1 MNLAETIDLTCER
14 GEKRRVIDPT
24 EGVIDLTGGPE
35 KRRRTFSVDDARGYK
50 SFEEAKEEA
59 IRRSLAENTEQNIS
73 ARPPR
78 VSEAV
83 GRSPNRSWCVQCV
96 HCGIPFIVD
105 ESDLNCMISRCG
117 QSDPA
122 KLHDNEEETD
132 TWLAGLDAEGKKPGP
147 GCYKPIGLKLD
158 EETGDLTMEAL
169 NWDDTPIL

>member
-1 MNLAETIDLTCER
+1 MNLTIDLTCETGP
-14 GEKRRVIDPT
+14 GEKRRVIDAT
-24 EGVIDLTGGPE
+24 DGVIDLTGGPE
-35 KRRRTFSVDDARGYK
+35 KRRRTFSTDDARGLG
-50 SFEEAKEEA
+50 SFDNAMEEA
-59 IRRSLAENTEQNIS
+59 ILRSLAKNAEQTIS
-73 ARPPR
+73 ARSPR

-83 GRSPNRSWCVQCV
+83 GCSPNRSWCVQCV
-96 HCGIPFIVD
+96 HCSIPFIVD

-147 GCYKPIGLKLD
+147 GCYKPIGWEVD

-169 NWDDTPIL
+169 NWDDSPIF